1 MNNGQFPIV
10 RGHILSQEDLLLRR
24 HIHALMCSFETT
36 WNKADTQCDAIMDGL
51 QRLRELEKD
60 GLVIVHP
67 KKIAVPLKGR
77 PFIRNICMAFDARL
91 WRQLPQSQ
99 LFSNAI

>member
-1 MNNGQFPIV
+1 
-10 RGHILSQEDLLLRR
+10 
-24 HIHALMCSFETT
+24 MCGFETT
-36 WNKADTQCDAIMDGL
+36 WNKADTQCDAIMEGL
-51 QRLRELEKD
+51 QRLQEPEKD

-67 KKIAVPLKGR
+67 KKIAVTLKGR

-91 WRQLPQSQ
+91 WKQLPQSQ